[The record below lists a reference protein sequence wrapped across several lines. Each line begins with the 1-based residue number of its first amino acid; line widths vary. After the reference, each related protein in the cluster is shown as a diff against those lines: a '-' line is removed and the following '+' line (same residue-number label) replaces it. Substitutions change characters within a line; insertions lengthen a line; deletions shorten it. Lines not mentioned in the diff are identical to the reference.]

1 MAQLGRISG
10 PLLQENLER
19 QGVDLKFRN
28 DLNSTP
34 LLYLDVNTKQVAVNY
49 NGTPLADL
57 YVNSPIETVNLAVTS
72 GTATIGNF
80 TLGGDTIQ
88 LSSGNMTLDAVQN
101 INLSGLGTDNLLLD
115 DAYIGT
121 RTTDTNV
128 ILDPSGTGTVEFYA
142 NTTVDGNI
150 HATQNITADGNLVL
164 GSGSEDNITLN
175 AEITN
180 NLLPDQTDQFAIGAD
195 GKRFSQ
201 LYSPLLNGQVV
212 NANTLAVGTL
222 SNLGAPTGNVYYVAE
237 NGNDSNRGDHPQ
249 GPFRTIK
256 RALDFAD
263 GSSGGPVTIYVLPG
277 DYEEITPLV
286 VPANTTICGLEMRNT
301 IIRPGTAYQNNDI
314 FHLTGETTIQNCT
327 IQDFYYDS
335 GSDTG
340 YAFRF
345 APNAVINTRSPY
357 IQNCSVITK
366 GTPITVTAGATFSVQ
381 TQENKPRGITFNN
394 DGTKMFIVGEQGDDV
409 NEYTLS
415 VGFDLSSTV
424 TFIDSF
430 PVTQCPN
437 PTAVKFNADGTK
449 MFVTGTSNSN
459 VHQYALT
466 TGFDVS
472 TASFTQTKV
481 ITVDND
487 MFGLDFKPDG
497 TKMYL
502 TGNQNDKIY
511 EFNLSSAFDI
521 STATFVQDVYV
532 NPVDDEPFGIEF
544 NTDGSRIFIVGT
556 KGNGVDEYT
565 LSTPYDISTMEHMG
579 FFSIG
584 GNPSGIHIS
593 PDGLKMFIVGNQSDT
608 VKSYTLGTSYRVSED
623 NDPRGFDSGNAGKG
637 ALVDG
642 LSVTTTSEEASML
655 FHSVTLIT
663 PGVDALTMTNGVR
676 VEWLNC
682 FTYFANRGIYVTNG
696 TGRTDNRDGSTVV
709 YGGELRS
716 IASANV
722 YGNKGI
728 EGDGDSV
735 LCYLINHNLAYIGVG
750 KRVDNDESRAIQAN
764 EVIKSNSAKIF
775 FQTQDHTGDFRVGD
789 NFAIDFKTGSTT
801 LNLAAASFANYNS
814 LVIEDASGITQ
825 IYADRLEV
833 GDFILS
839 GNTIQTRNL
848 DLTLDSYATNN
859 KIKFLANTNLEQKLT
874 LQDGI
879 TISGNFTYTGEQI
892 DNQLVLGAN
901 IGSDLNPSTTGTFNL
916 GDSTDRW
923 RRISASE
930 INVSDIK
937 LETNVITTTVSNADL
952 EFRASGTGK
961 ILLGNNNLEVT
972 NDITTNG
979 TTNINNL
986 NVSGNLTF
994 SGAVD
999 FTQPFTTEDINVER
1013 ISVPGYDSQFED
1025 IKIQTN
1031 FLTTTQSNSNLELRA
1046 SGSGIIDIDNLTM
1059 SNNATVSGTF
1069 TVSDSNNFTTV
1080 NSEFDTGD
1088 IKIYQNVIETT
1099 NSNSDLELRSYTGR
1113 IKVADVFFDNPTT
1126 ISTASSNLKLGGSI
1140 IDMSSANKYL
1150 LLSKG
1155 TTAQRDSNLGS
1166 LRYNTDNNAIEG
1178 FSTAYLHTRGV
1189 FSEDRAASITAHN
1202 TNDTLIFKTNDTTQG
1217 TLDSTKLTIHNL
1229 TANQISID
1237 GNSIIAENS
1246 NSDLEIIA
1254 TGNANVFFED
1264 FEIQGNNIIQ
1274 VNTNSGTTIGAS
1286 GVNGLTQFGGTNGV
1300 QIPVG
1305 TTAERPGTAGTGQL
1319 RWNTDTNELEAYSGS
1334 SWGIAAGIPQNV
1346 SLQFVDD
1353 TNFENTLIFG

>member
-10 PLLQENLER
+10 PLLQDNLER
-19 QGVDLKFRN
+19 QGVDLKFRD

-72 GTATIGNF
+72 GSATIGNF
-80 TLGGDTIQ
+80 TLGGNTIQ
-88 LSSGNMTLDAVQN
+88 LSSGNITLDALQN

-115 DAYIGT
+115 DAFIGT

-142 NTTVDGNI
+142 DTTVDGNI
-150 HATQNITADGNLVL
+150 HATQNITADGNLIL

-175 AEITN
+175 AELTN
-180 NLLPDQTDQFAIGAD
+180 NLLPDQTDQFAIGSA
-195 GKRFSQ
+195 GKKFSK
-201 LYSPLLNGQVV
+201 LYSPLLNGEVV
-212 NANTLAVGTL
+212 NAGSLAVSSL
-222 SNLGAPTGNVYYVAE
+222 SDLGAPTGNVYYVAQ
-237 NGNDSNRGDHPQ
+237 NGDDTNRGDHPQ
-249 GPFRTIK
+249 GPFKTIK

-277 DYEEITPLV
+277 GYEEVTPLV
-286 VPANTTICGLEMRNT
+286 VPANTTICGLDMRNT
-301 IIRPGTAYQNNDI
+301 IIRPESAYQSNDI
-314 FHLTGETTIQNCT
+314 FHVTGEVTIQNLT
-327 IQDFYYDS
+327 LKDFYYDS
-335 GSDTG
+335 GNDRG
-340 YAFRF
+340 YGFRF

-357 IQNCSVITK
+357 IQNCTVITQ
-366 GTPITVTAGATFSVQ
+366 GTT
-381 TQENKPRGITFNN
+381 
-394 DGTKMFIVGEQGDDV
+394 
-409 NEYTLS
+409 
-415 VGFDLSSTV
+415 
-424 TFIDSF
+424 
-430 PVTQCPN
+430 
-437 PTAVKFNADGTK
+437 
-449 MFVTGTSNSN
+449 TS
-459 VHQYALT
+459 
-466 TGFDVS
+466 
-472 TASFTQTKV
+472 AS
-481 ITVDND
+481 
-487 MFGLDFKPDG
+487 
-497 TKMYL
+497 
-502 TGNQNDKIY
+502 
-511 EFNLSSAFDI
+511 
-521 STATFVQDVYV
+521 
-532 NPVDDEPFGIEF
+532 
-544 NTDGSRIFIVGT
+544 
-556 KGNGVDEYT
+556 
-565 LSTPYDISTMEHMG
+565 
-579 FFSIG
+579 
-584 GNPSGIHIS
+584 
-593 PDGLKMFIVGNQSDT
+593 
-608 VKSYTLGTSYRVSED
+608 
-623 NDPRGFDSGNAGKG
+623 DPRGFDSGDAGKG

-716 IASANV
+716 IASASV

-789 NFAIDFKTGSTT
+789 SFAIDFETGSTT

-901 IGSDLNPSTTGTFNL
+901 IGSDLNPSTTGTFNI
-916 GDSTDRW
+916 GNSTDRW

-937 LETNVITTTVSNADL
+937 LETNVITTTVSNSDL

-961 ILLGNNNLEVT
+961 ILLANNNLEVT
-972 NDITTNG
+972 NQLTANSITNL
-979 TTNINNL
+979 NNL
-986 NVSGNLTF
+986 NVTGDLTF

-1013 ISVPGYDSQFED
+1013 LIVSGNDAQFED
-1025 IKIQTN
+1025 VKIQTN

-1046 SGSGIIDIDNLTM
+1046 SGSGIIDINKLNI

-1126 ISTASSNLKLGGSI
+1126 ISTASSNLTLGGAI

-1178 FSTAYLHTRGV
+1178 FSTAYLHTRGI
-1189 FSEDRAASITAHN
+1189 FSQDRSASITAHN
-1202 TNDTLIFKTNDTTQG
+1202 TNDTLIFQTNDTTQG
-1217 TLDSTKLTIHNL
+1217 TLDGTKLTMHNL

-1286 GVNGLTQFGGTNGV
+1286 GANGLTQFGGTNGV

-1305 TTAERPGTAGTGQL
+1305 TTAERPGSAGTGQL
-1319 RWNTDTNELEAYSGS
+1319 RWNTTTNELEAYTGS
-1334 SWGIAAGIPQNV
+1334 AWGIAAGVPQNV